1 MLNIDIPPR
10 RMRHPSAPRE
20 KVLSPSE
27 KAERIR
33 EIRES
38 EEREQQENERVASK
52 LLNKLEIMG
61 LECPRCESKN
71 VKEDRK
77 LSEKDEDNFHL
88 YCRDCRYKWTDPK

>member
-10 RMRHPSAPRE
+10 RASRPNIHRE

-33 EIRES
+33 EIKES

-52 LLNKLEIMG
+52 LLNKLELMG

-71 VKEDRK
+71 VKEDK
-77 LSEKDEDNFHL
+77 DLSEKDESNFHL
-88 YCRDCRYKWTDPK
+88 YCRDCGDKWTDPK